1 MHNTFRFEMMKGRI
15 FVLRI
20 QGLPY
25 SIETLQT
32 DICEKRRD
40 VKCLY
45 EHISF
50 QMLGVMAKTLNE
62 CHFQEFVMLLHT

>member
-1 MHNTFRFEMMKGRI
+1 MHNTFRFGMMKGRI
-15 FVLRI
+15 FLLR
-20 QGLPY
+20 GLPY
-25 SIETLQT
+25 FIETLQA
-32 DICEKRRD
+32 DIYEKRTD

-62 CHFQEFVMLLHT
+62 CHFQEFDTL

>member
-1 MHNTFRFEMMKGRI
+1 MSYF
-15 FVLRI
+15 
-20 QGLPY
+20 
-25 SIETLQT
+25 IETLQT
-32 DICEKRRD
+32 DIYEKRRD

-62 CHFQEFVMLLHT
+62 YHLQEFHILWHK

>member
-1 MHNTFRFEMMKGRI
+1 MHNTFRFGMMKGRI
-15 FVLRI
+15 FHLRI

-25 SIETLQT
+25 FIETLQT
-32 DICEKRRD
+32 DIYEKRTD

-62 CHFQEFVMLLHT
+62 CHFQEFDTL

>member
-1 MHNTFRFEMMKGRI
+1 MHNTFRFGMMKGRI
-15 FVLRI
+15 FLLYI

-25 SIETLQT
+25 FIETLQT
-32 DICEKRRD
+32 DIYEKRRD

-62 CHFQEFVMLLHT
+62 CHFQECDTLWHK

>member
-1 MHNTFRFEMMKGRI
+1 MSYF
-15 FVLRI
+15 
-20 QGLPY
+20 
-25 SIETLQT
+25 IETLRT
-32 DICEKRRD
+32 DIYEKRRD

-62 CHFQEFVMLLHT
+62 CHFQECDTLWHK